1 MCGHTYEGGITMEEE
16 VLFNLEKNFIA
27 FEVFENGSRKV
38 IGFFKK
44 YAEAKELLKFKEN
57 KIEIVQGS
65 LINRNYLYEKKY
77 GFKKSQHDHRSK
89 RLF

>member
-1 MCGHTYEGGITMEEE
+1 MEED

-57 KIEIVQGS
+57 KIE
-65 LINRNYLYEKKY
+65 
-77 GFKKSQHDHRSK
+77 
-89 RLF
+89 